1 MHDIV
6 GLVIKYDQPT
16 IKSTNL
22 MTEIHNKQT
31 DGKKLRLVRS
41 KLKSSKILLTESS
54 RGIETEKSIPLLTS
68 KNKENKSKSKLQLSK
83 AKDTIRS
90 RRKDFKI

>member
-6 GLVIKYDQPT
+6 GFVIKYDPPT

-54 RGIETEKSIPLLTS
+54 RGI
-68 KNKENKSKSKLQLSK
+68 
-83 AKDTIRS
+83 
-90 RRKDFKI
+90 